1 MYTKLVTNESLES
14 KTRNGNVLL
23 YFTASWCGP
32 CKQMKPILRKLAEE
46 RMVTVVEID
55 LDVHKDLAD
64 THNVQS
70 IPLIKYVVDSGA
82 RVAWTSIGIVT
93 RDEIVSH
100 VS

>member
-1 MYTKLVTNESLES
+1 
-14 KTRNGNVLL
+14 
-23 YFTASWCGP
+23 
-32 CKQMKPILRKLAEE
+32 MKPILRKLAEE